1 MKVGFILENSFM
13 NWLAI
18 KNYEGLYEVSNTGL
32 VRSIARDKTLAL
44 NPHKD
49 TKYLVVSLWKN
60 NKGKNFY
67 VHRLVCE
74 AFIPNPNEL
83 PEVNHIDGNRQNN
96 HTNNLEWVDRQ
107 GNIKHAIETGLRTY
121 TSRLTNKEFLELLK
135 LVINGKTYQ
144 ELSQEVNYQVP
155 YLSTKL
161 RKIARDNNLEGQLDN
176 ALSKQKQERLS
187 KHNQTQSRLS
197 VACYDKTGQLI
208 KSYNSLG
215 DASRDLNV
223 STGAISNAISGRT
236 KSCRGF
242 TWKSI

>member
-44 NPHKD
+44 NPRKD

-135 LVINGKTYQ
+135 QVINGKTYQ

-161 RKIARDNNLEGQLDN
+161 RKIARDNNLDGQLDN
-176 ALSKQKQERLS
+176 TLSKQ
-187 KHNQTQSRLS
+187 
-197 VACYDKTGQLI
+197 
-208 KSYNSLG
+208 
-215 DASRDLNV
+215 
-223 STGAISNAISGRT
+223 
-236 KSCRGF
+236 
-242 TWKSI
+242 